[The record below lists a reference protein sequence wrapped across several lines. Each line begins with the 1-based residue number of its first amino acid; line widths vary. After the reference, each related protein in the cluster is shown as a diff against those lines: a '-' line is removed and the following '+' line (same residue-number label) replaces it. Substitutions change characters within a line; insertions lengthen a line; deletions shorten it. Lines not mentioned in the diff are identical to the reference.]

1 MGTRAGLIRLLIG
14 CAWMSGCTPVPS
26 EEQCIKGNSDEVLLK
41 GEIDS
46 PIYQN
51 VLLAHLE
58 AFGESARFFFL
69 RRTAKDHL
77 LLRVEG
83 DSFCGFLDL
92 AIKEEDEQSQKL
104 QNASGYSGAEIEKL
118 QFEQIADQA
127 YWVSVGRIID

>member
-1 MGTRAGLIRLLIG
+1 MIRLLFG
-14 CAWMSGCTPVPS
+14 CAWISGCTPAPS
-26 EEQCIKGNSDEVLLK
+26 EEQCIKSNSDEVLLK

-58 AFGESARFFFL
+58 AFGESARFYYL

-127 YWVSVGRIID
+127 YWVSAGRIID